1 MIGIYTMHEINLYD
15 MASLVAYFAVLLAV
29 GLFKGRGM
37 RVDSGEY
44 FISKGTLPWWV
55 IAMAFVAT
63 GMNTE
68 QLIGQ
73 NGMGYRIGLTMVNW
87 YIIVIFVYSMLIFV
101 FLPIYLRNGIITMPE
116 FLERRYDARSRNVF
130 TVLLLVS
137 YVLLNLAVVFYGGAK
152 LLEVVLGLNIWY
164 GVILLG
170 TVAGF
175 YTMYG
180 GMSSASYTAVLQFAL
195 IFISGF
201 LLFGL
206 GYARLP
212 NGWSDVVAHAPG
224 GFHLIQPMDYPVIPW
239 HAIPLTIFGLHLYYS
254 CVNQAL
260 VQRSF
265 GAKTEW
271 DARMAIVAA
280 GMFVFFR
287 PFVEIFPGMI
297 CRALASFD
305 PRFDLGDQPI
315 DNVFPLL
322 IKELIPAGFRGLM
335 LVGILSSVMST
346 IAAFLNSI
354 STVFTLDVYKKW
366 INPGADEKSLVR
378 VGTFATLFLMIFSI
392 VYSPFIGIIGG
403 GIFNYFQMIASY
415 LAVPIATVFLLGVL
429 WKRATPAAA
438 LTIMVAGIPLGL
450 AVKWLVPLM
459 FRPKTVASF
468 SLDNFFIISGITQAL
483 CIAVMVTV
491 SAFTR
496 PKAFDSI
503 ASLLVTKQ
511 TLMLPKHE
519 PKRPPVQSFWL
530 WWVLFIIFYIALYIY
545 LW

>member
-1 MIGIYTMHEINLYD
+1 MNSPDINMLDISAIAVY
-15 MASLVAYFAVLLAV
+15 LVVLLAV
-29 GLFKGRGM
+29 GLMKGRGR
-37 RVDSGEY
+37 RVSSGDY

-55 IAMAFVAT
+55 IAAAFVAT

-73 NGMGYRIGLTMVNW
+73 NGMGYHIGLTMVNW

-101 FLPIYLRNGIITMPE
+101 FLPLYLRNGIVTMPE

-164 GVILLG
+164 GVTMLG
-170 TVAGF
+170 VVAGI

-180 GMSSASYTAVLQFAL
+180 GMSSASYAAVVQFAL

-206 GYARLP
+206 GFARLP
-212 NGWSDVVAHAPG
+212 NGWSDIAAHAPG
-224 GFHLIQPMDYPVIPW
+224 GFHLMQPMDYPVIPW
-239 HAIPLTIFGLHLYYS
+239 HAIPLTMFGLHLYYS

-265 GAKTEW
+265 GAKSEW
-271 DARMAIVAA
+271 DARMAIIVA
-280 GMFVFFR
+280 GFFVFLR

-305 PRFDLGDQPI
+305 PRFDLGDQPV

-354 STVFTLDVYKKW
+354 STIFTLDVYQKW
-366 INPGADEKSLVR
+366 INPDAGEKKLVT
-378 VGTFATLFLMIFSI
+378 VGTIATLFLMVFSI
-392 VYSPFIGIIGG
+392 IYSPFIGIIGG
-403 GIFNYFQMIASY
+403 GIFNYFQMLASY
-415 LAVPIATVFLLGVL
+415 LAVPIATVFLIGVL

-438 LTIMVAGIPLGL
+438 FTIMVFGIPLGIVIKSL
-450 AVKWLVPLM
+450 VAVLFSEAAVK
-459 FRPKTVASF
+459 TY
-468 SLDNFFIISGITQAL
+468 SLDNFFIISGITQFF
-483 CIAVMVTV
+483 CIIIMVAVSLLT
-491 SAFTR
+491 A
-496 PKAFDSI
+496 PKPYESI
-503 ASLLVTKQ
+503 SSLLVSKK
-511 TLMLPKHE
+511 TLLLPEDERK
-519 PKRPPVQSFWL
+519 PAMYKSFWL
-530 WWVLFIIFYIALYIY
+530 WWVVFILFYAVLYVF

>member
-1 MIGIYTMHEINLYD
+1 MQINIFD
-15 MASLVAYFAVLLAV
+15 ILVLATYFVVLLAV
-29 GLFKGRGM
+29 GLLKGRGK
-37 RVDSGEY
+37 RITSGDY
-44 FISKGTLPWWV
+44 FISKGKLPWWV
-55 IAMAFVAT
+55 IAAAFVAT

-87 YIIVIFVYSMLIFV
+87 YMIVIFVYSMLMFV
-101 FLPIYLRNGIITMPE
+101 FLPIYLRNNIVTMPE
-116 FLERRYDARSRNVF
+116 YLGKRFDSRSSNIF

-164 GVILLG
+164 GVIILG
-170 TVAGF
+170 SVAGI

-180 GMSSASYTAVLQFAL
+180 GMSSASYAAVVQFAL

-212 NGWSDVVAHAPG
+212 NGWSDVTTHAPG
-224 GFHLIQPMDYPVIPW
+224 GFHLMQPMNYPVIPW

-271 DARMAIVAA
+271 DARMAILVA
-280 GMFVFFR
+280 GMFVGLR

-297 CRALASFD
+297 CRALAAFD
-305 PRFDLGDQPI
+305 PRFDLGNQPV

-322 IKELIPAGFRGLM
+322 IKELIPAGFRGLI
-335 LVGILSSVMST
+335 LVGILASVMST
-346 IAAFLNSI
+346 ISAFLNSI
-354 STVFTLDVYKKW
+354 STLFTLDVYKKW
-366 INPGADEKSLVR
+366 INPHADEKKLVS
-378 VGTFATLFLMIFSI
+378 VGTYATLFLMIFSVI
-392 VYSPFIGIIGG
+392 YSPFIGIIGG
-403 GIFNYFQMIASY
+403 GIFNYFQMMASY
-415 LAVPIATVFLLGVL
+415 LAVPIATVFLIGVI
-429 WKRATPAAA
+429 WKRATPASA
-438 LTIMVAGIPLGL
+438 LTVMITGIPIGL
-450 AVKWLVPLM
+450 VIRWIIPVVFSAQ
-459 FRPKTVASF
+459 TVSAY
-468 SLDNFFIISGITQAL
+468 SLDNFFIISGITQGV
-483 CIAVMVTV
+483 CITLMIVV
-491 SAFTR
+491 SLLTKPKPFESVSTLIFTR
-496 PKAFDSI
+496 H
-503 ASLLVTKQ
+503 
-511 TLMLPKHE
+511 TLFLQDNDL
-519 PKRPPVQSFWL
+519 KRPVIKSFFL
-530 WWVLFIIFYIALYIY
+530 WYILFVLTYVFLYAI